1 MARRPGRPAPPSGTA
16 RRDRGQVQTPFSFSY
31 QTQPIGTLRG
41 GRLSGRYKRLVQLAG
56 WCRAGAFCG
65 IQCVGAR
72 VWDGVAAGA

>member
-1 MARRPGRPAPPSGTA
+1 MWGQADRQADTQIIGRTNYNDG
-16 RRDRGQVQTPFSFSY
+16 V
-31 QTQPIGTLRG
+31 
-41 GRLSGRYKRLVQLAG
+41 AG